1 LEEIITG
8 KVSFSP
14 KNEYLRLN
22 GKASNQVLV
31 VEHLKV
37 WTQLIVVAIP
47 QFLVSNY
54 LHLILPKNKPF
65 ANLQIH

>member
-1 LEEIITG
+1 MVT
-8 KVSFSP
+8 
-14 KNEYLRLN
+14 
-22 GKASNQVLV
+22 ASNQVLV

-54 LHLILPKNKPF
+54 LPLILPKNIPF
-65 ANLQIH
+65 ANLHIH

>member
-1 LEEIITG
+1 MVMTL
-8 KVSFSP
+8 
-14 KNEYLRLN
+14 
-22 GKASNQVLV
+22 NQVLV

-37 WTQLIVVAIP
+37 WTQLIVVAIH

-54 LHLILPKNKPF
+54 LPLILPENKPF

>member
-1 LEEIITG
+1 M
-8 KVSFSP
+8 VM
-14 KNEYLRLN
+14 
-22 GKASNQVLV
+22 ASNQVLV

-54 LHLILPKNKPF
+54 LPLILPENKPF
-65 ANLQIH
+65 ANHQIHQSQFHWKWFEIDHELIFQ

>member
-1 LEEIITG
+1 MVTT
-8 KVSFSP
+8 
-14 KNEYLRLN
+14 
-22 GKASNQVLV
+22 SNQVLV

-54 LHLILPKNKPF
+54 LPLILPENKPF
-65 ANLQIH
+65 ANRQIHQSFFFFDQNVSMYYRSK

>member
-1 LEEIITG
+1 M
-8 KVSFSP
+8 VM
-14 KNEYLRLN
+14 
-22 GKASNQVLV
+22 ASNQVLV

-37 WTQLIVVAIP
+37 WTQLIVMAIP

-54 LHLILPKNKPF
+54 FSLILPENKPF